1 MHNRAVTMLTAAS
14 ASGSASESLARSGAG
29 SYAAERLTP
38 SELSAIVQA
47 APLETLPASTLFLL
61 VQAAAAANH
70 KADDGLVDRI
80 RKIQRLHASDFWINF
95 AAARFFESQQPPHDE
110 DAVRYY
116 SVAVAVRPAAAA
128 AHSNLG
134 AALSRLGRNTEA
146 IAAFRLAIEAE
157 PGFYVP
163 YFNLGMLLCEQQEYA
178 EAVDALRQAAD
189 ASSGIAMVHER
200 LGAALQAHGQL
211 DDAIAEY
218 RQALAIEP
226 ANVSTRRALE
236 ICLAAIPSSQ

>member
-134 AALSRLGRNTEA
+134 AALSRLGETRR
-146 IAAFRLAIEAE
+146 RLPRFAWRSRRSPVFMCHTSTWACCCANSRST
-157 PGFYVP
+157 PRP
-163 YFNLGMLLCEQQEYA
+163 WTLCA
-178 EAVDALRQAAD
+178 RRPTQAAASQWCMSGWGLPCKLT
-189 ASSGIAMVHER
+189 ASSMTPSRSIAKR
-200 LGAALQAHGQL
+200 
-211 DDAIAEY
+211 
-218 RQALAIEP
+218 
-226 ANVSTRRALE
+226 
-236 ICLAAIPSSQ
+236 